1 MGPYRTENDHIKPH
15 RRANLDY
22 RFKYSWNIFSHNY
35 VSHIFLITLSL
46 NIQPIDS
53 NSFYPGQSL
62 SFSIH
67 IQNQVVYGN
76 WGSGILWLV
85 DLQYIM

>member
-1 MGPYRTENDHIKPH
+1 MTISSPIEEQILTTDLNVPGT
-15 RRANLDY
+15 
-22 RFKYSWNIFSHNY
+22 FFSHNY

-46 NIQPIDS
+46 SIQPIDS
-53 NSFYPGQSL
+53 NLFYPDQSL

-85 DLQYIM
+85 YLQYIM